1 MKQITF
7 FGDSLAVL
15 RAFPEEVRSEAG
27 FQLRAVQK
35 GRDPADWKP
44 MTTVGPGV
52 REIRVREAS
61 GAFRVIYL
69 ATDAGAVLVL
79 HAFQKKDQ
87 RTPQRDIELASNR
100 LKVWNLKAW
109 RKNMEDLAMEIPTV
123 ETQTFDDV
131 FDAISDTPE
140 QAANLKARAELL
152 AALVERVRSWAVPQ
166 EIAAARL
173 HITRPRLSDLLRGKL
188 AKFSLDALVNLT
200 VAAGLTIDI
209 RIGDAA

>member
-69 ATDAGAVLVL
+69 ATDADAVLVL

-109 RKNMEDLAMEIPTV
+109 RKNMEDLAMEVPTV

>member
-1 MKQITF
+1 M
-7 FGDSLAVL
+7 
-15 RAFPEEVRSEAG
+15 EV
-27 FQLRAVQK
+27 
-35 GRDPADWKP
+35 
-44 MTTVGPGV
+44 
-52 REIRVREAS
+52 
-61 GAFRVIYL
+61 
-69 ATDAGAVLVL
+69 
-79 HAFQKKDQ
+79 
-87 RTPQRDIELASNR
+87 
-100 LKVWNLKAW
+100 
-109 RKNMEDLAMEIPTV
+109 PTV